1 MCTKPSP
8 RIWLPGL
15 IALLMTAVAA
25 HAQPSPPTVDRL
37 FRVSGAVDLRVSGA
51 APGPRLF
58 TFAIH
63 DTEEGGPPLWEEVQT
78 VRVEADGRYS
88 ALIGAGSADGVPT
101 ALFATGEPRWLAT
114 TLLDGSAPPSRVL
127 LTSVP
132 YAVRA
137 ATAGNAETLAGR
149 PASDFQL
156 TPDAWRRSAPAA
168 SDDGASVGTREAGPR
183 VNNGTANYI
192 GKFQNTVDLVNSVM
206 FENAGRIGV
215 GTTTPLDVVHAR
227 FTDAAGGM
235 TGLAVQNLSSGANA
249 YSGMLFYDHTGALAQ
264 FQGFNNSTREYRI
277 NNVAAGGSIS
287 FMLAGTTR
295 FRIAPGGNV
304 GLGTSTPSSPLHV
317 TGAIRSD
324 LQFNVGGNRVLATP
338 GTENLVAGALAGTA
352 LSSGAQNTVVGHQAG
367 AATTTG
373 TTNTMVGRQA
383 GFSNVTGTGNTF
395 VGESAGRLVTASANT
410 VVGQGAARVTTTG
423 ADNVFVGQD
432 AAANNAT
439 GSFNTFLGEDTGASN
454 TSGSGNTLVG
464 NLANVGFGNLT
475 NAAAIGA
482 NAIVTQSNSLV
493 LGSVTGLNGATAD
506 TAVGIGTTAPVD
518 RLHVTADIRIGSG
531 STGCVKD
538 ADATVI
544 AGTCASD
551 LRFKDHIRPFAPM
564 LDKVARLRPVTFTWR
579 AAEFPSRAFGPR
591 ESYGLIAQDVETV
604 LPELVTIDAEG
615 YRAVNYSR
623 LPLVTIQ
630 ALTELKAENDAL
642 RAAQAALLARL
653 EALERAAGAAG
664 ATAAATPS
672 APSAVS
678 PTTPADSPAPRRPT
692 GE

>member
-1 MCTKPSP
+1 LTTAGAVDARQSTP
-8 RIWLPGL
+8 R
-15 IALLMTAVAA
+15 
-25 HAQPSPPTVDRL
+25 VDRL
-37 FRVSGAVDLRVSGA
+37 FRVSGTIAPAG
-51 APGPRLF
+51 APGLRTV

-63 DTEEGGPPLWEEVQT
+63 DTENGAASLWEETQT
-78 VRVEADGRYS
+78 VMVDGEGRYT
-88 ALIGAGSADGVPT
+88 ALIGAATADGLP
-101 ALFATGEPRWLAT
+101 ASLFATGEPRWLAT
-114 TLLDGSAPPSRVL
+114 TVADGSARQPRVL

-132 YAVRA
+132 YAVHA
-137 ATAGNAETLAGR
+137 ATAGDAQTLAGR

-156 TPDAWRRSAPAA
+156 TPSARGLTPSPADASGDAA
-168 SDDGASVGTREAGPR
+168 ARDSGPK
-183 VNNGTANYI
+183 VNNGTPNYL

-206 FENAGRIGV
+206 YESAGRIGV

-227 FTDAAGGM
+227 FTDAGGGL
-235 TGLAVQNLSSGANA
+235 TGLAVQNMSSGANA
-249 YSGMLFYDHTGALAQ
+249 YSGMLFYDHTGAVAQ

-287 FMLAGTTR
+287 FMLGGTTR

-317 TGAIRSD
+317 TGAVRSD
-324 LQFNVGGNRVLATP
+324 AQYNLGANRVLATP
-338 GTENLVAGALAGTA
+338 GTENLVAGALAATA
-352 LSSGAQNTVVGHQAG
+352 LTTGSQNTFVGHQAG
-367 AATTTG
+367 TATTTG

-383 GFSNVTGTGNTF
+383 GFSNVTGTGNTL

-410 VVGQGAARVTTTG
+410 IVGQGAGRVATTG
-423 ADNVFVGQD
+423 ADNVFLGQD
-432 AAANNAT
+432 AGANTST
-439 GSFNTFLGEDTGASN
+439 GSTNTFLGEDAGGSN

-475 NAAAIGA
+475 NATALGA
-482 NAIVTQSNSLV
+482 NAVVTQSNSLV

-506 TAVGIGTTAPVD
+506 TAVGIGTTAPAD

-551 LRFKDHIRPFAPM
+551 LRFKDHVRPFDAM
-564 LDKVARLRPVTFTWR
+564 LEKVTRLRPVTFTWR
-579 AAEFPSRAFGPR
+579 AAEFPSRGFGTR
-591 ESYGLIAQDVETV
+591 ESYGLIAQEVEAV
-604 LPELVTIDAEG
+604 LPELVTVDADG

-623 LPLVTIQ
+623 LPLVTLQ

-642 RAAQAALLARL
+642 RATQAALLTRL
-653 EALERAAGAAG
+653 EALERAR
-664 ATAAATPS
+664 S
-672 APSAVS
+672 Q
-678 PTTPADSPAPRRPT
+678 PR
-692 GE
+692 